1 LVIKNQLAVGIII
14 TLQNVFAE
22 MPDDDFIYVKT
33 RKRSRR
39 NTDTTEKVLVATS
52 SESHKLK
59 FIKET
64 DIR

>member
-1 LVIKNQLAVGIII
+1 LAAGTVI
-14 TLQNVFAE
+14 TLQNVFTE

-39 NTDTTEKVLVATS
+39 NTDTSQKVLVATS

-59 FIKET
+59 IHKET
-64 DIR
+64 HIR